1 MFEDTNQWGAWE
13 EIYHEEYGRGRMLG
27 YALGQLEVV
36 IDLIRNLDKTKDESR
51 SALESY
57 LEKKYEAVQ
66 YEELCTLIQK
76 YPYMSTEKLAERILK
91 ESEFC
96 YF

>member
-51 SALESY
+51 SALE
-57 LEKKYEAVQ
+57 E
-66 YEELCTLIQK
+66 
-76 YPYMSTEKLAERILK
+76 
-91 ESEFC
+91 
-96 YF
+96 